1 MKTLATAVLSVA
13 ALAGLAQADVYTGG
27 TGGNLVDSSGN
38 NNPANFGS
46 ASFTLGVSG
55 VVNSTISSFN
65 SLTVTMGHTFAGD
78 LVMTLTSPS
87 GAVADIVVRPG
98 VASATGFGT
107 GTNFGSSSGATAPG
121 TATYTFVQSGGL
133 NLLPAPTSG
142 VYAPGSY
149 NILSAVN
156 NTVVAPG
163 ASGLGYSAFN
173 GLDVNG
179 TWTLTVRD
187 LANGDTGSV
196 ADWSMDITTVPTPGA
211 AALIGLGGLAATRR
225 RRA

>member
-1 MKTLATAVLSVA
+1 MKTLAITALTVA

-27 TGGNLVDSSGN
+27 TGGALVDSAGN
-38 NNPANFGS
+38 NSATNFGS
-46 ASFTLGVSG
+46 ASFTLAVSG
-55 VVNSTISSFN
+55 VVNPTISSFN
-65 SLTVTMGHTFAGD
+65 SLTVTMGHSFVGD

-98 VASATGFGT
+98 VTTATGFGS
-107 GTNFGSSSGATAPG
+107 GANFGSSSATAAG

-133 NLLPAPTSG
+133 DLMPAPASG
-142 VYAPGSY
+142 LYAPGSY
-149 NILSAVN
+149 NILSAVGPI
-156 NTVVAPG
+156 VVAPG
-163 ASGLGYSAFN
+163 ASGVGYAAFN
-173 GLDVNG
+173 GADVNG

-187 LANGDTGSV
+187 LAAGDTGAV
-196 ADWSMDITTVPTPGA
+196 VDWSMDITTVPTPGA

>member
-27 TGGNLVDSSGN
+27 TSGNLVDATGD
-38 NNPANFGS
+38 NNPATAGS
-46 ASFTLGVSG
+46 ASFTLAVSG

-65 SLTVTMGHTFAGD
+65 SLTVTMGHSWAGD

-98 VASATGFGT
+98 VTTATNVGT
-107 GTNFGSSSGATAPG
+107 GTNFGASAATAAG

-133 NLLPAPTSG
+133 NLIPAPTSG

-156 NTVVAPG
+156 PLVVAPG
-163 ASGLGYSAFN
+163 ASGLGYAAFN

-187 LANGDTGSV
+187 LATGDTGTV
-196 ADWSMDITTVPTPGA
+196 AGWSMDITTVPTPGA